1 MRLLSDLSA
10 YLTESV
16 GLSDGIHLLRWFHRQ
31 FKEEAQRSSQD
42 TQNLPE
48 IHQTLAHYFSG
59 HWSQSGKP
67 YLDMKN
73 DNKEVVADRKI
84 PRNPLV
90 LQGNLIKSTADAR
103 GNKSL
108 IVGSDCKIN
117 NRRLHEHCYHLI
129 KGELLH
135 EVAEVLC
142 DLKYIQCKTMRKQGE
157 ELRQEYALALE
168 VGTNKD
174 WKERQH
180 VEDFNSFFLQR
191 GHVLKRYPS
200 LVYQEAAN
208 YKTNSSVC
216 NVYHRSEYKP
226 LFILKASAG
235 STEDSLQSVLQGHT
249 ESVISIA
256 FQTINNISGNLLVS
270 GSLDGRIKIW
280 NGISASEVSS
290 FKGHTKSVN
299 HLDFIDNDILSISA
313 DGKMFL
319 WNAENFSRKILFEVK
334 DETGSFVAGN
344 CCKLAMIGD
353 TKMLISAWDD
363 GIVRVGNMDGRWQ
376 LKTEGHNYPATSLSL
391 VGSHL
396 TVGYADGKIEYYNVI
411 NLPDEALGIKKSDNI
426 AIEDCLNEVFDILEH
441 DGLYIVVGKQK
452 NIRTQYSEDSNSGWA
467 KNHFKNDSIV
477 KQWVDEGME
486 YTKAIQ
492 TKMDL
497 EMSSTGTFVVKK
509 NKDGSYAKEV
519 VKGLPTPHEYVS
531 ADLFFPYLATGGS
544 DGNVHIWLIDVKEE
558 NDELSVSHLL
568 EFGGH
573 SLEINQLCFSAD
585 GNYLASASDD
595 TDIRIWN
602 MKEIRKRDEDIT
614 KRMKM
619 KYKITGCISDFHGV
633 FAVTWG
639 KRGQVSAWNM
649 EESKSLWNKIC
660 CSGEDINSAAITANG
675 GKVMVAGDNYYELLN
690 GETGSTYDVKR
701 SCVGRKVRVLDFSS
715 DGKTALLGDNCDIRL
730 VVVEPAMQPLGF
742 NDVTWKAHKGQVT
755 SGHYC
760 TGIYH
765 IVSGSKDGIVKF
777 WNEKQEC
784 LTSISV
790 GSPVQALSFNCR
802 LKKIAFVVEG
812 EIGQDVVAE
821 SEDGKCPGLVDSNRD
836 ISMSSEKEALP
847 TNVSQKEEM
856 SPAVADDLTNDYDIK
871 VADGDDNDD
880 AHAAKVFDD
889 QSGNTAQV
897 GGNTWFLPT
906 APADSQNSE
915 LATPLFPGLDELS
928 FPAQDRNKNEPFIPP
943 FPNIEMGAEFTL
955 PPMSEEMMKNLENL
969 QNMLMNPPDMSEMS
983 PPPPPPMQ
991 NPGPHR
997 LQKKERRQIQYQEKT
1012 TSGTSTIALFDFQ
1025 SNSCSMILQ
1034 HSYKGLVAC
1043 TLSYDCKIL
1052 YSSSLEGEIY
1062 VWRDVDGDWFDVARY
1077 VTEDEAYI
1085 SRLGDKNDEILA
1097 ASKDCVQTLTV
1108 ISN

>member
-1 MRLLSDLSA
+1 MRLLSDLSG
-10 YLTESV
+10 YLTERV
-16 GLSDGIHLLRWFHRQ
+16 GFSDGIHLLRWFHRQ

-59 HWSQSGKP
+59 RWSQNGKP
-67 YLDMKN
+67 YLDTKN

-90 LQGNLIKSTADAR
+90 LQGNLIKNTADAR
-103 GNKSL
+103 GNKSF
-108 IVGSDCKIN
+108 IVGNDCKIN
-117 NRRLHEHCYHLI
+117 NRRLHEYCYHLI
-129 KGELLH
+129 KGGLLH

-168 VGTNKD
+168 VGVNKD
-174 WKERQH
+174 WPERQH
-180 VEDFNSFFLQR
+180 VEDFSSFYLQR

-216 NVYHRSEYKP
+216 DVYHQSAHKP
-226 LFILKASAG
+226 LFILKASG
-235 STEDSLQSVLQGHT
+235 GITEDSLQSVLEGHT

-256 FQTINNISGNLLVS
+256 FQTINNKSGNLLVS

-280 NGISASEVSS
+280 KGISASEVSS
-290 FKGHTKSVN
+290 IKGHTKSVN
-299 HLDFIDNDILSISA
+299 HLDFVDNDILSISA

-319 WNAENFSRKILFEVK
+319 WNSENFSRKIFFEVK
-334 DETGSFVAGN
+334 DENGSSVAGN
-344 CCKLAMIGD
+344 CCKLAVIGD
-353 TKMLISAWDD
+353 MKMLISAWDD
-363 GIVRVGNMDGRWQ
+363 GIVRVGNIEGRWQ
-376 LKTEGHNYPATSLSL
+376 LKTEGYDYPTTSLSL

-396 TVGYADGKIEYYNVI
+396 TIGYANGKIEYYNVI
-411 NLPDEALGIKKSDNI
+411 TLPDKDLSIKKSDNI
-426 AIEDCLNEVFDILEH
+426 EIEDCVNEVFDILEH
-441 DGLYIVVGKQK
+441 DGLFVVVGKQK

-467 KNHFKNDSIV
+467 KIHFKNDSMV
-477 KQWVDEGME
+477 KQWVEEGME

-497 EMSSTGTFVVKK
+497 EMSSTGTFVVKDI
-509 NKDGSYAKEV
+509 KDGSYAKEV
-519 VKGLPTPHEYVS
+519 VQGLPTPHEYVS

-544 DGNVHIWLIDVKEE
+544 DGNVHIWMIDFKEE
-558 NDELSVSHLL
+558 NNELSVSHLL

-573 SLEINQLCFSAD
+573 ALEVNQVCFSAD

-602 MKEIRKRDEDIT
+602 MKEIGKRDKDIT
-614 KRMKM
+614 KRMKT
-619 KYKITGCISDFHGV
+619 KYKITGCVSDFHGV

-639 KRGQVSAWNM
+639 KRGQVSVWNM
-649 EESKSLWNKIC
+649 EESQSLWNKIC
-660 CSGEDINSAAITANG
+660 CSGENINSAAITANG

-690 GETGSTYDVKR
+690 GETGNTYDVKR
-701 SCVGRKVRVLDFSS
+701 SCVGRKIRVLDFSS

-742 NDVTWKAHKGQVT
+742 NDVTWKAHKRQVT
-755 SGHYC
+755 CGHFC

-765 IVSGSKDGIVKF
+765 IVSGSQDGTVKF

-784 LTSISV
+784 LTSISI
-790 GSPVQALSFNCR
+790 GSQVQALSFNCR

-812 EIGQDVVAE
+812 EIRQDVVAE
-821 SEDGKCPGLVDSNRD
+821 LEDDKCPEKVDSDRD
-836 ISMSSEKEALP
+836 ISIQSEKETLH
-847 TNVSQKEEM
+847 TNVSQKEEK
-856 SPAVADDLTNDYDIK
+856 STAVQDDLTNDYDNK
-871 VADGDDNDD
+871 VADSDNNDD

-889 QSGNTAQV
+889 QPGNTVQV
-897 GGNTWFLPT
+897 GGDTWLLPT
-906 APADSQNSE
+906 APADSKNSE
-915 LATPLFPGLDELS
+915 LATSSFHGFDELS
-928 FPAQDRNKNEPFIPP
+928 FPAQDGNKNDPFVPP
-943 FPNIEMGAEFTL
+943 FPDSEMGAEFTL

-969 QNMLMNPPDMSEMS
+969 QNLLMNPPEMSELG
-983 PPPPPPMQ
+983 PPPLPMQ
-991 NPGPHR
+991 TPGPHR

-1012 TSGTSTIALFDFQ
+1012 TSGTSTIALFDFH
-1025 SNSCSMILQ
+1025 SNSCSKIIQ

-1043 TLSYDCKIL
+1043 TLSYDGKIL
-1052 YSSSLEGEIY
+1052 YGSSLEGEIY

-1077 VTEDEAYI
+1077 VTEDEAFI
-1085 SRLGDKNDEILA
+1085 SRLGDRNDEILA